1 MRLKTQGGSSLNV
14 VNVYALRDNRE
25 QIEFLDSFSK
35 KIISLTDTPNLV
47 MADNCN
53 TKLSPL
59 DKQGRLTW
67 KETKYRNSLL
77 HFIKEINLGVI
88 YGEIHPKN
96 KSYTFESKPLKLK
109 SSIVFF
115 VLISRKYKPDITKME
130 TRLSVAPDDKAVP
143 LSMNVHEEFKRMPG
157 LWKFNNT
164 LRQDEC
170 YLQMIKDC
178 YPHILQKLIKL
189 EIRSE
194 TMRYSKGKSKE

>member
-1 MRLKTQGGSSLNV
+1 MRLKTQGEASLNV
-14 VNVYALRDNRE
+14 VNVYAPRDNRE
-25 QIEFLDSFSK
+25 QIELLDSFSK

-47 MADNCN
+47 MADDCN

-96 KSYTFESKPLKLK
+96 KSYTYESKPLKLK

-115 VLISRKYKPDITKME
+115 S
-130 TRLSVAPDDKAVP
+130 
-143 LSMNVHEEFKRMPG
+143 
-157 LWKFNNT
+157 
-164 LRQDEC
+164 
-170 YLQMIKDC
+170 
-178 YPHILQKLIKL
+178 
-189 EIRSE
+189 
-194 TMRYSKGKSKE
+194 

>member
-1 MRLKTQGGSSLNV
+1 
-14 VNVYALRDNRE
+14 
-25 QIEFLDSFSK
+25 
-35 KIISLTDTPNLV
+35 
-47 MADNCN
+47 MADDCN

-143 LSMNVHEEFKRMPG
+143 LRSVHTRRHVAATRRG
-157 LWKFNNT
+157 DRS
-164 LRQDEC
+164 LRV
-170 YLQMIKDC
+170 Y
-178 YPHILQKLIKL
+178 
-189 EIRSE
+189 RS
-194 TMRYSKGKSKE
+194 GD